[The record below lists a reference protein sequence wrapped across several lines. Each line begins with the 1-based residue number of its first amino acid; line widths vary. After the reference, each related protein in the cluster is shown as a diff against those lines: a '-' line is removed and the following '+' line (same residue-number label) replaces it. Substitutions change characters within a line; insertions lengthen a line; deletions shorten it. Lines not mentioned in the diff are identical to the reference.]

1 MFDLKNE
8 WCMSLLKSNKE
19 KCCQNFCYRFHVVQ
33 ERERDRCCCT
43 LICVATE
50 KKKLFS
56 KKFKQWSNVHDH
68 QDHVFVAVKD
78 QHCHHYDQWERIND
92 RHEDRPNSYCLF
104 FIMNLDNVY
113 IEI

>member
-1 MFDLKNE
+1 ML
-8 WCMSLLKSNKE
+8 
-19 KCCQNFCYRFHVVQ
+19 Y
-33 ERERDRCCCT
+33 RERDRCCCT

-50 KKKLFS
+50 KIIL

-78 QHCHHYDQWERIND
+78 QHCHHYDQLGRIND

-104 FIMNLDNVY
+104 LL
-113 IEI
+113 

>member
-33 ERERDRCCCT
+33 ERERSLLLYVDLCGHR
-43 LICVATE
+43 

-78 QHCHHYDQWERIND
+78 QHCHHYDQLGRIND

-104 FIMNLDNVY
+104 FIMKLYNVY